1 MGQIEG
7 ARVAA
12 VSEYQASEAFED
24 NNLRFFYSSFKAFQ
38 KQAKERYPEVD
49 FFAFLLYDDTESV
62 NDDGGTGNGGD
73 QADDA
78 TS

>member
-1 MGQIEG
+1 M
-7 ARVAA
+7 
-12 VSEYQASEAFED
+12 D
-24 NNLRFFYSSFKAFQ
+24 NNLRFFYSGFEAFQ

-49 FFAFLLYDDTESV
+49 FSAFQSYDDTKSV
-62 NDDGGTGNGGD
+62 NHEGTASGSGD